1 MTVTRESEKST
12 LKSLFQKF
20 WDRQML
26 VNPSYATFC
35 GINDY
40 NDRLEDLSI
49 ESWKQ
54 NLKWMT
60 ELREQ
65 ILTIPEDQIDHDDVI
80 SRRILVR
87 SIDSS
92 ERIDRF
98 PTHYLAINQMTGL
111 HLSFYQIAK
120 VHPFRVSKDLQ
131 DFLSR
136 VKAHSLQLK
145 KIIDH
150 LEEGIETGWVLP
162 RRVVDLVI
170 AQLEGLNK
178 KEVIVERIQQFIS
191 NQNKAIIQENP
202 EDWESIKRAIY
213 DRLIPAYAEL
223 IDFLSTRYISSA
235 RDSVG
240 LCALPDGLELYA
252 EYVRDNTTLDDLSA
266 EEIHEIGLQE
276 VDRIHEEMGEIQL
289 KLGIQ
294 GDLNELFENFRN
306 NSELHYKSRE
316 EIVEHHR
323 ALLTEMDKKLSE
335 YFETLPKNP
344 YEVHSLPSYQE
355 RESPDAFYMPGNLSS
370 GRPGVYYV
378 NTYEPS
384 TRGRHNAEV
393 LAYHEAVPGHHLQI
407 ALAQELEHLPSFRK
421 HSSETAYVE
430 GWALYTEKLSEEM
443 GFYDQIESKFG
454 RLSFEVWRACRL
466 VVDTGLHAFGWSRQQ
481 AIDYMKKNTG
491 LSQSNIE
498 VEVDRYIVMPGQ
510 ALSYKIGERYLLDL
524 RNTVRKHKGSEFNIK
539 EFHKVLLEHGA
550 LPLPVLGEIVR
561 EYYQI

>member
-1 MTVTRESEKST
+1 MTVTQESEKST

-65 ILTIPEDQIDHDDVI
+65 ILTIPEDQIDHEDVI

-162 RRVVDLVI
+162 RSVVDLVI

-178 KEVIVERIQQFIS
+178 KEVIVERIHQFIS
-191 NQNKAIIQENP
+191 NQNKTIIEENP

-213 DRLIPAYAEL
+213 DRIIPAYEEL

-252 EYVRDNTTLDDLSA
+252 EYVRSNTTLDDLSA

-276 VDRIHEEMGEIQL
+276 VDRIHEEMREIQL

-306 NSELHYKSRE
+306 NSDLHYKSRE

-323 ALLTEMDKKLSE
+323 ALLAEMDKKLSE

-355 RESPDAFYMPGNLSS
+355 KESPDAFYMPGNMSS

-393 LAYHEAVPGHHLQI
+393 LAYHEAMPGHHLQI

-430 GWALYTEKLSEEM
+430 GWAVYTEKLSEEM

-524 RNTVRKHKGSEFNIK
+524 RNTVRKHKGSEFKIK